1 MPDATRE
8 IIMKRIALFV
18 DGAARAAILPYAPIL
33 VYQLMHD
40 PTARPASLDDFDL
53 WPEIATKVALLVA
66 LCSVGHS
73 IGSLLWGSTG
83 YMSERVFGALI
94 GLVVA
99 LLAFSTGANTYM
111 ALLLFRSLASVVSGI
126 LYSRTKYCA
135 KNACNDGMQMPV
147 VWLLGFA
154 TTVLLGGVLFHTLRR
169 SALFRMFSSGEWHY
183 SICLLVCCVS
193 FGAVVFPKCCFK
205 ASGGGDGTN
214 LVLPM
219 VSFGETPSTTGE
231 GTHTGVRRRAGSQHR
246 FASAVASPGASRVS
260 LVLLLGVKFACSF
273 LILKMVFQKPAFSR
287 ERLCEI
293 PFMKMRIESNYSEM
307 SEYFDCNSMQGD
319 EEDQMRSSESSL
331 RYSAAHDNR
340 DCEIAQ
346 YKDGKCVYSDGS
358 AAPVPSGFMRSSI
371 PREYTQFCKGDRVKA
386 EKMWL
391 ATQRWRIDENI
402 WKIHSLHHKR
412 YDVIKNAYGHILH
425 GVTRNGFPVI
435 YEFPGK
441 STLKAAFERDITL
454 NDMVSSKRHE
464 CRPITCIFVYV
475 CLSSL
480 FGLRNY
486 RHLMNVR
493 IHFYFLHIQFH
504 HYAYFYEFITNCACE
519 SKEVQ
524 DMRSKNN
531 IISLERGAIVIM
543 DLSGFSMS
551 HLSSMVVQ
559 YIKGAGDIGSAHY
572 PLCLKKAVII
582 NAPFWIS
589 GAWSGVKKILPEA
602 VRDSTVILS
611 SNYLGSLHEF
621 LDDDQVPREMGGSSP
636 YALDQH
642 PFECNLRSKAASSA
656 VHEPVKESKKV
667 GPEFPKLTSSSL
679 GSVDDSKYSFDHGR
693 QKWVLE
699 NDNGASISPKFNGDD
714 GNDPSSGVSMA
725 LNAGKWKT
733 QITTKS
739 TPKVITDQSKSDN
752 DCTDRDVEMQPLHV
766 NTAESPSQFYFDSN
780 FLPTTPPMSNL
791 SRNVSYRDVIAGKI
805 LTIVSVMYGTT
816 CAVQGAL
823 ETALPL
829 WMLVPPIL
837 GGLGYEARKSGV
849 SIFCAS
855 MVLIFFLRS
864 KVARGV
870 SDLPTKAPLRAFRI
884 GIGSE
889 VVLLTLLAV
898 VPAIVTTV
906 TKKESIVVL
915 TSTVIVVCGM
925 AFAISLGRNGAAML
939 HQIACSSYAAAKS
952 ERSLLASHCENGKFT
967 IGLGVSC
974 EVFGA
979 LITAALF
986 GWSTSD
992 HRPFPFDG
1000 ACIFCFAALV
1010 CAIVYTLSLSLHVN
1024 VVGDFSFEDKSR
1036 EKQEALAGSSFVA
1049 RPMLSKLN
1057 FSHRMPSR
1065 CNMVGEFF
1073 AVPISDMASLIEEA
1087 KWSTATSSIST
1098 RKGV

>member
-135 KNACNDGMQMPV
+135 KNTCNDGMQMPV

-169 SALFRMFSSGEWHY
+169 SALFRMFSSGELHY

-246 FASAVASPGASRVS
+246 FASAVASPGASR
-260 LVLLLGVKFACSF
+260 
-273 LILKMVFQKPAFSR
+273 
-287 ERLCEI
+287 
-293 PFMKMRIESNYSEM
+293 MRIESNYSEM

-454 NDMVSSKRHE
+454 NDM
-464 CRPITCIFVYV
+464 
-475 CLSSL
+475 
-480 FGLRNY
+480 
-486 RHLMNVR
+486 
-493 IHFYFLHIQFH
+493 FH

-551 HLSSMVVQ
+551 HLSSMVVK